1 MATTNGAQRQ
11 TRDGVTV
18 WRGSPIL
25 PFPPFLPFLP
35 ILLLLTAS
43 IAEGHVIRLR
53 IERREVVLN
62 GAPFGAAGPYEKLVG
77 KVDFGLDPG
86 DPANDAIVD
95 LKLAPRNARGEVEAS
110 ADFYLLKPVDPRRGN
125 GRLFYEVG
133 NRGGKAMLVTFQ
145 KATGS
150 PDPTSAAEFGD
161 GALMRQG
168 FTLLWMGW
176 QWDVPERAGVMRMSM
191 PIATENGKRITGLVR
206 GNFILNERAQTAP
219 VADRNHL
226 AYAPVDPNSA
236 VNVMTV
242 RDDPTGKGQ
251 IIARAKWRFVDGGTV
266 SLDGGF
272 EPGRIY
278 DVVYRTADPRV
289 VGVGLS
295 GTRDLISFLKYDTSP
310 ENPSPGLTSAMGWGV
325 SQSGRFLRH
334 FLYQGFN
341 RDEKGRRVFDGVFD
355 QVGGSGRG
363 SFNHRFGQA
372 SRDALQYFNILFPVD
387 LFPFTDG
394 PETDPET
401 GITDSLLARAEQ
413 SGTAPKLFHLLT
425 NSEYFNRA
433 GSLVHTDPTGTKD
446 ADLPANTRV
455 YMIASAP
462 HGPGP
467 FPPASN
473 RGGGMV
479 GRATLNPLNYS
490 AAVRALFRAL
500 DRWVVD
506 DVAPP
511 PSAYPRFSDGT
522 LTSPD
527 RAGWPA
533 VPGFDLPQQPLR
545 AFHLNFGPD
554 WSKGIVSVEP
564 PEVGKPFV
572 VRVPA
577 VDTDGNVRAGIRL
590 PDIAVPLA
598 THAGWNYRDASIG
611 APDRL
616 AGEIGSYIPF
626 AKTRADRDRSHDPRL
641 SIEERYRNRDEYIG
655 RVTAATLDLV
665 ERGYVLQEDVA
676 DLLKHAVEHYNFAT
690 TAKTASQ

>member
-1 MATTNGAQRQ
+1 MLRRVSTSGIA
-11 TRDGVTV
+11 
-18 WRGSPIL
+18 L
-25 PFPPFLPFLP
+25 LLPFLP
-35 ILLLLTAS
+35 ILLLTAS
-43 IAEGHVIRLR
+43 LAEAHVITLR
-53 IERREVVLN
+53 IERREIVLN

-77 KVDFGLDPG
+77 KVDFGLDPN

-95 LKLAPRNARGEVEAS
+95 LKLAPRNARGEVESS

-133 NRGGKAMLVTFQ
+133 NRGGKSMIVTFQ
-145 KATGS
+145 KAS
-150 PDPTSAAEFGD
+150 PSTDPSTAAEFGD

-176 QWDVPERAGVMRMSM
+176 QWDVPERPGTMRMTM
-191 PIATENGKRITGLVR
+191 PIATENGRRITGIVR
-206 GNFILNERAQTAP
+206 GNFILNERSETAS

-226 AYAPVDPNSA
+226 AYPVLDPNSA
-236 VNVMTV
+236 ENVMTV
-242 RDDPTGKGQ
+242 RDDPVAKGQ
-251 IIARAKWRFVDGGTV
+251 IIPRSKWRFVDGGTV
-266 SLDGGF
+266 ALDGGF

-289 VGVGLS
+289 LGCGLA
-295 GTRDLISFLKYDTSP
+295 GTRDLISFFKYDTSP
-310 ENPSPGLTSAMGWGV
+310 ENPSPGLRYAISWGS
-325 SQSGRFLRH
+325 SQSGRFQRH
-334 FLYQGFN
+334 FLYEGFN
-341 RDEKGRRVFDGVFD
+341 QDEQGRRVFDGMFD
-355 QVGGSGRG
+355 QLGGAGRG

-387 LFPFTDG
+387 LFPFADSA
-394 PETDPET
+394 ETDPET
-401 GITDSLLARAEQ
+401 GITDSLLAAAARTN
-413 SGTAPKLFHLLT
+413 TAPKIFHLLS

-433 GSLVHTDPTGTKD
+433 GSLVHTDPTGSRD
-446 ADLPANTRV
+446 ADLPASTRI

-462 HGPGP
+462 HARGA
-467 FPPASN
+467 FPAASN

-479 GRATLNPLNYS
+479 GRAALNPLDI
-490 AAVRALFRAL
+490 APAVRALFLAL

-522 LTSPD
+522 LTTPD
-527 RAGWPA
+527 RTGWPA
-533 VPGFDLPQQPLR
+533 IPGFDLPQQPLR

-554 WSKGIVSVEP
+554 WAKGIVSVEP

-577 VDTDGNVRAGIRL
+577 VDADGNVRAGIRL

-626 AKTRADRDRSHDPRL
+626 AKTRADRERAHDPRP

-655 RVTAATLDLV
+655 RLAAATLELV

-676 DLLKHAVEHYNFAT
+676 DILKRAVEHYNFAT
-690 TAKTASQ
+690 K

>member
-1 MATTNGAQRQ
+1 MGKTLSSGKR
-11 TRDGVTV
+11 RSFPV
-18 WRGSPIL
+18 L

-35 ILLLLTAS
+35 ILLVLTAS
-43 IAEGHVIRLR
+43 LAEARVVRLR
-53 IERREVVLN
+53 IERREPVLN

-77 KVDFGLDPG
+77 KVDFGLDPN

-95 LKLAPRNARGEVEAS
+95 LKLAPRNARGEVDSS

-133 NRGGKAMLVTFQ
+133 NRGGKSMIVTFQ
-145 KATGS
+145 KAS
-150 PDPTSAAEFGD
+150 PSTDPSTAAEFGD
-161 GALMRQG
+161 GALMREG

-176 QWDVPERAGVMRMSM
+176 QWDVPERPGTMRMTM
-191 PIATENGKRITGLVR
+191 PIATENGRRITGIVR
-206 GNFILNERAQTAP
+206 GNFILNERAETAS

-226 AYAPVDPNSA
+226 AYPVLDPNGA
-236 VNVMTV
+236 ENVMTV
-242 RDDPTGKGQ
+242 RDDPVAKGQ
-251 IIARAKWRFVDGGTV
+251 IIPRSKWRFVDGGTV
-266 SLDGGF
+266 ALDGGF

-289 VGVGLS
+289 LGCGLA
-295 GTRDLISFLKYDTSP
+295 GTRDLISFFKHDTSSD
-310 ENPSPGLTSAMGWGV
+310 NPSPGLRVAIGWGV

-341 RDEKGRRVFDGVFD
+341 SDEKGRRVFDGVFD

-401 GITDSLLARAEQ
+401 GVSDSLLGRAERT
-413 SGTAPKLFHLLT
+413 GTAPKIFHLLT

-433 GSLVHTDPTGTKD
+433 GSLVHTDPTGTRD
-446 ADLPANTRV
+446 ADLPPNTRV

-462 HGPGP
+462 HGAGP

-479 GRATLNPLNYS
+479 GRAALNPLNYS

-500 DRWVVD
+500 DRWVAEE
-506 DVAPP
+506 VAPP
-511 PSAYPRFSDGT
+511 PSAYPRIADGT
-522 LTSPD
+522 LTAPD

-533 VPGFDLPQQPLR
+533 VPGYDLPQQPLR

-554 WSKGIVSVEP
+554 WAKGIVSVEP

-577 VDTDGNVRAGIRL
+577 VDADGNVRAGIRL

-626 AKTRADRDRSHDPRL
+626 AKTRADRERAHDPRP

-655 RVTAATLDLV
+655 RLAAATLELV

-676 DLLKHAVEHYNFAT
+676 DLLKRAIEHYNFAT
-690 TAKTASQ
+690 SATNPGR